1 MVGEGGE
8 DTEEEI
14 EVDEAGMGED
24 RDTMIEIR
32 EVGTMEEEEEEASKE
47 EEATEMEVMD
57 DEGMI
62 EMITG

>member
-1 MVGEGGE
+1 VVGEGGE